1 MSAAERVIFVVPG
14 DDPLQIQG
22 SPHLDRLRPHGDVVV
37 HTDRP
42 ATMEEQ
48 LERVEDAQ
56 VIINTRGTVK
66 WHEGALRSLP
76 KLRMIATCSIGTDMI
91 DLGTTSEIGIVVSN
105 QPGRTAGVVA
115 EHAIG
120 LMFAVAKRAHFQT
133 AELKAGRWTRLE
145 NIFPPGQD
153 PGGSWHRPRRRR
165 GGPAGQRG
173 GHEGGGVDLPPFGG
187 AGHRARGPLCEPG
200 RPASPLRRCEPQRNA
215 QRQEQ
220 GDDQQEGDRPDEGG
234 GYTHQH
240 RQGRASR
247 HHGSRRG
254 PRTQAT
260 WRAPVWMSSTRSP
273 FHQAHPILSCRQV
286 VLTPHIADQTR
297 EGIEMLNEGAVN
309 NVLAFLEGKPQNVV
323 T

>member
-14 DDPLQIQG
+14 DDPPQIQG

-145 NIFPPGQD
+145 NIFLQGKTLGVVGTGHVGGEVARLASAVGMKVVAWTFHPSAERATALGVRFVSLDDLLRRSDVVSLNVMLSDRSKGMISKREIALMKEGAILINTGRGGLLDTTALVEALDSGHLAGAGLDVFDQEPLPPG
-153 PGGSWHRPRRRR
+153 
-165 GGPAGQRG
+165 
-173 GHEGGGVDLPPFGG
+173 
-187 AGHRARGPLCEPG
+187 
-200 RPASPLRRCEPQRNA
+200 
-215 QRQEQ
+215 
-220 GDDQQEGDRPDEGG
+220 
-234 GYTHQH
+234 
-240 RQGRASR
+240 
-247 HHGSRRG
+247 
-254 PRTQAT
+254 
-260 WRAPVWMSSTRSP
+260 
-273 FHQAHPILSCRQV
+273 HPILSCRQV

>member
-14 DDPLQIQG
+14 DDPPQIQG

-105 QPGRTAGVVA
+105 QSGRTAGVVA

-145 NIFPPGQD
+145 NIFLQGKTLGVVGTGHV
-153 PGGSWHRPRRRR
+153 GGEVARLASAVGMKVVAWTFHPSAERATALGVRFVSLDDLLRRSDVVSLNVMLSDRSKGMISKREIALIRR
-165 GGPAGQRG
+165 GLYSSTPAG
-173 GHEGGGVDLPPFGG
+173 EGFSTPRLSS
-187 AGHRARGPLCEPG
+187 
-200 RPASPLRRCEPQRNA
+200 RPS
-215 QRQEQ
+215 
-220 GDDQQEGDRPDEGG
+220 
-234 GYTHQH
+234 
-240 RQGRASR
+240 
-247 HHGSRRG
+247 
-254 PRTQAT
+254 TQAT

-273 FHQAHPILSCRQV
+273 FHQA
-286 VLTPHIADQTR
+286 TPSSRA
-297 EGIEMLNEGAVN
+297 
-309 NVLAFLEGKPQNVV
+309 GKWC
-323 T
+323 